1 MFQLDDHLNFEE
13 KVEDQGP
20 PVSFTNM
27 EVKKSQV
34 KSSSNDLNKEKLKK
48 KLEFLKINFDSQ
60 DEVERESNQQ
70 QIFSYLKSIRIS
82 RTDYSIK
89 GNKVVQISE
98 RKHQDHNLFNILS
111 KMHDGQIFEYVV
123 KKEGQELPDQENQD
137 ENIDQKV

>member
-70 QIFSYLKSIRIS
+70 QIFSYLKSIRII

-123 KKEGQELPDQENQD
+123 KKEGQELPDQENQE
-137 ENIDQKV
+137 ENNDQKV

>member
-1 MFQLDDHLNFEE
+1 
-13 KVEDQGP
+13 
-20 PVSFTNM
+20 M

-111 KMHDGQIFEYVV
+111 KMHDG
-123 KKEGQELPDQENQD
+123 
-137 ENIDQKV
+137 

>member
-1 MFQLDDHLNFEE
+1 
-13 KVEDQGP
+13 
-20 PVSFTNM
+20 M

-70 QIFSYLKSIRIS
+70 QIFSYLKSIRII

-89 GNKVVQISE
+89 GNKVV
-98 RKHQDHNLFNILS
+98 
-111 KMHDGQIFEYVV
+111 
-123 KKEGQELPDQENQD
+123 
-137 ENIDQKV
+137 

>member
-1 MFQLDDHLNFEE
+1 
-13 KVEDQGP
+13 
-20 PVSFTNM
+20 M

-89 GNKVVQISE
+89 GNKVV
-98 RKHQDHNLFNILS
+98 
-111 KMHDGQIFEYVV
+111 
-123 KKEGQELPDQENQD
+123 
-137 ENIDQKV
+137 